1 MSAVHRLITSGAYA
15 LRLPE
20 THQDAVHRV
29 VQQHQ
34 AGAARPEQ
42 HPFARQL
49 NFWALAIV
57 TAVARGMEPASES
70 VRLRKFVDTRAVDMP
85 EKLCEL
91 LSVIALATL
100 GPKHD
105 DVDDPAAIVK
115 LGNRYAAAGCPDL
128 IDRLTDPDLR
138 LTPLEKALEFA
149 AELRKSIEQRQE
161 TDADDG

>member
-1 MSAVHRLITSGAYA
+1 MSAIHRLITSGAYA

-20 THQDAVHRV
+20 AHQDAVHRV

-34 AGAARPEQ
+34 TGRARPEQ

-49 NFWALAIV
+49 NFWALAIA
-57 TAVARGMEPASES
+57 TAVARGLEPASGS

-91 LSVIALATL
+91 LAVIALARL
-100 GPKHD
+100 GPEHE
-105 DVDDPAAIVK
+105 DVDNPAAIVK
-115 LGNRYAAAGCPDL
+115 LGNRYAAAGCADL
-128 IDRLTDPDLR
+128 VTRLTDPDLR

-149 AELRKSIEQRQE
+149 AELRDKAGKHQE
-161 TDADDG
+161 GSAEDG

>member
-1 MSAVHRLITSGAYA
+1 MSAIHRSITSGAYV

-20 THQDAVHRV
+20 AHQDAVHRV

-34 AGAARPEQ
+34 AGGAGPEQ

-49 NFWALAIV
+49 NFWALAIA
-57 TAVARGMEPASES
+57 TAVARGLEPASES

-100 GPKHD
+100 GPEHE
-105 DVDDPAAIVK
+105 DVDNPAAIIR
-115 LGNRYAAAGCPDL
+115 LANRYAAAGCPDL
-128 IDRLTDPDLR
+128 LSRLTDPGLR

-149 AELRKSIEQRQE
+149 AELRDTVGQHQE
-161 TDADDG
+161 RSAEDG